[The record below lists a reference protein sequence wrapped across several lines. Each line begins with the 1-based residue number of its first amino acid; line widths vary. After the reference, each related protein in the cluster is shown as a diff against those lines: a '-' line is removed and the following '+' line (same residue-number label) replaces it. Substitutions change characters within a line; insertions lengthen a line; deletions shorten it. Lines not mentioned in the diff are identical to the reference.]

1 MPDETAG
8 ASPASAPAPD
18 SAPPIPASV
27 SAERAAAETGD
38 FGAFDR
44 AAIAR
49 RQGKPLPEVPHPA
62 PAPAQAAGGG
72 TGAAAETNADPGT
85 RTVSRRQQAINDYER
100 RIAEQEQR
108 IRALETRPRPEPSP
122 GQPSGQPPPDPTTSP
137 TAQSPAETAKQRVAR
152 YLALPEAP
160 KVEDFDTYPEYTAA
174 QTLFLNDRL
183 QAEQAEVADQRAHQQ
198 QQHERLIARDQ
209 AFRERLTA
217 AKAADPAFVEQ
228 LSDEAKNLGGI
239 DYARRSGVTPGPV
252 HIIGELLYDSP
263 QAVPFLRYISADPQ
277 ALAQLVAL
285 PEAIARMPPQWRAKA
300 HIDHLVTEFRRLE
313 GRLAYEAS
321 LAAADPA
328 RGDEAPPSTVS
339 AAPPPPPTLTKAG
352 RSADPGR
359 SALERGDFAA
369 YDAAEMA
376 RKTRQR
382 LAARGGRS

>member
-8 ASPASAPAPD
+8 ASPASAPAPAD
-18 SAPPIPASV
+18 SAPPPPASV

-44 AAIAR
+44 AAVAR

-72 TGAAAETNADPGT
+72 TGDGTETPAESGP

-108 IRALETRPRPEPSP
+108 IRALETRPRPEPPP
-122 GQPSGQPPPDPTTSP
+122 GQPPSDPATSPNGQP
-137 TAQSPAETAKQRVAR
+137 PAETAKQRVAR

-183 QAEQAEVADQRAHQQ
+183 QAEQAEVAGRRAQQQ

-285 PEAIARMPPQWRAKA
+285 PEAIARMPPAWRAKA

>member
-8 ASPASAPAPD
+8 ASPASAPAPAD
-18 SAPPIPASV
+18 SAPPPPASV

-44 AAIAR
+44 AAVAR
-49 RQGKPLPEVPHPA
+49 KQGKALPDVARPA
-62 PAPAQAAGGG
+62 AAPAQPPTEGE
-72 TGAAAETNADPGT
+72 AAETPADAGT

-108 IRALETRPRPEPSP
+108 IRALETRPRPSP
-122 GQPSGQPPPDPTTSP
+122 PSGQPADPATPP

-183 QAEQAEVADQRAHQQ
+183 QAEQAAIADQRAHQQ

-321 LAAADPA
+321 LAAHDAA
-328 RGDEAPPSTVS
+328 RDDEAPPSTVS

-352 RSADPGR
+352 RSADPAR

-376 RKTRQR
+376 RKIRQR
-382 LAARGGRS
+382 TAARGGR

>member
-8 ASPASAPAPD
+8 APPASAPAPSD
-18 SAPPIPASV
+18 SAPPVPASV

-44 AAIAR
+44 AAVAR
-49 RQGKPLPEVPHPA
+49 RQGKPLPEVPRPA
-62 PAPAQAAGGG
+62 AAPAQAAGGG
-72 TGAAAETNADPGT
+72 TGDGTETPAESGT

-108 IRALETRPRPEPSP
+108 IRALETRPRPEPPSSDP
-122 GQPSGQPPPDPTTSP
+122 AQPSNDQP
-137 TAQSPAETAKQRVAR
+137 PAETAKQRVAR

-183 QAEQAEVADQRAHQQ
+183 QAEQAEVAGRRAHQQ

-217 AKAADPAFVEQ
+217 AKEADPAFVTG
-228 LSDEAKNLGGI
+228 LSEEARNLGGI

-285 PEAIARMPPQWRAKA
+285 PEAIARMPPAWRAKA

-321 LAAADPA
+321 LGATDPA
-328 RGDEAPPSTVS
+328 RDDEAPASSVST
-339 AAPPPPPTLTKAG
+339 APPPPPTLTKAG
-352 RSADPGR
+352 RSADPVR

-376 RKTRQR
+376 RKIRQR
-382 LAARGGRS
+382 TAARGGR